1 MRITPS
7 PQASKRYQ
15 ISRRCI
21 IAEPSDA
28 PKSPVGREFESKC
41 FGGDLVIANVG
52 LVMRHVTLELPMFKK
67 KHLFPLQA
75 VLWTGFVLAMLLP
88 VLGLLGP
95 RPGAPL
101 DERSLGVGEF
111 WLIRIVE
118 TATPSGASWVM
129 ETNWLNLLLCAT
141 VGGVAI
147 TWMQSRQSGNAE
159 QCGEPFSHPVAKSS
173 PTIASTETA

>member
-1 MRITPS
+1 M
-7 PQASKRYQ
+7 QATARSA
-15 ISRRCI
+15 SVVSSTSCARRRLI
-21 IAEPSDA
+21 RD
-28 PKSPVGREFESKC
+28 VR
-41 FGGDLVIANVG
+41 
-52 LVMRHVTLELPMFKK
+52 LVMRHVTLELPMFWK
-67 KHLFPLQA
+67 KHLLPLQA

-101 DERSLGVGEF
+101 DERSLGVGDF

-147 TWMQSRQSGNAE
+147 TWMRSRQSGNAE
-159 QCGEPFSHPVAKSS
+159 PSGEREPPMTRVLKS
-173 PTIASTETA
+173 